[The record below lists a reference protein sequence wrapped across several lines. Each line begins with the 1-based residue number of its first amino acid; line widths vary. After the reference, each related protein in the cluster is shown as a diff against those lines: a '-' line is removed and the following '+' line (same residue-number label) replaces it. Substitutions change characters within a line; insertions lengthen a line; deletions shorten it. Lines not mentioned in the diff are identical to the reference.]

1 MQLFYF
7 NFIDGIVTDF
17 GLKLFTIIIDFV
29 QRYYFKIILFILIL
43 NQLKYFIKKGGDFD
57 QRFKK
62 LKKENVRLSE
72 EQVLD
77 WTVQLLS
84 AVNYMHSRRVL
95 HRDLKARYACV
106 IVL

>member
-1 MQLFYF
+1 MIEYL
-7 NFIDGIVTDF
+7 
-17 GLKLFTIIIDFV
+17 
-29 QRYYFKIILFILIL
+29 LIKF
-43 NQLKYFIKKGGDFD
+43 QGGDLD

-62 LKKENVRLSE
+62 NKKEGIKLSE

-95 HRDLKARYACV
+95 HRDLKARLVRFRQSKSLNSYS
-106 IVL
+106 ILNSFKN